1 MGFGFTAA
9 LLSQVGA
16 AHKDAGFTGVA
27 TSWQTYVLIGLGP
40 GFVFLLQKALQA
52 GSLVASQPALTLAN
66 PIVGASFGI
75 AVFGEHVRGG
85 GWLALAVLGA
95 LLILACTVILARSP
109 LLHDSPNT
117 EQSSGPASTAPAH
130 DP

>member
-1 MGFGFTAA
+1 MKPRG
-9 LLSQVGA
+9 
-16 AHKDAGFTGVA
+16 
-27 TSWQTYVLIGLGP
+27 
-40 GFVFLLQKALQA
+40 A

-66 PIVGASFGI
+66 PIVGASFGV

-95 LLILACTVILARSP
+95 LLILARSP

-117 EQSSGPASTAPAH
+117 EQSSGPASTRPAH
-130 DP
+130 DRPGHVAP

>member
-1 MGFGFTAA
+1 
-9 LLSQVGA
+9 
-16 AHKDAGFTGVA
+16 
-27 TSWQTYVLIGLGP
+27 
-40 GFVFLLQKALQA
+40 
-52 GSLVASQPALTLAN
+52 
-66 PIVGASFGI
+66 VGASFGV